1 LKKYCKSIIGKLDKA
16 HSILIFGPSETKFE
30 LQKALRDD
38 NSLKQINEELLV
50 TDVMDKDAALR
61 YVEKHFNS

>member
-1 LKKYCKSIIGKLDKA
+1 M
-16 HSILIFGPSETKFE
+16 IFGPSETKFE